1 MYGVRNIIVH
11 NFKTAINN
19 ENLVKELS
27 EIFEKAIYELL
38 LSVKIT
44 NTDNKSLFVWDQSLS
59 YKENKRL
66 FYALYHGN

>member
-44 NTDNKSLFVWDQSLS
+44 NTDNKALFVWDRSLS

-66 FYALYHGN
+66 FYDLYHGN

>member
-44 NTDNKSLFVWDQSLS
+44 NTDNKALFVWDRSLS

-66 FYALYHGN
+66 FYDLYHSN